1 MGFSLANRTCSIT
14 KVTSETQQNTLQ
26 RSLQTQE
33 KTPPKTGFGDTNELD
48 AAQKPVK
55 LFGIHLDSPAKAE
68 PLKSPQSV
76 VYNEMP
82 QTTAETIAGGAECS
96 RQTRLQK
103 ADQLE
108 PARRYAFLSLFTWS
122 LHP

>member
-1 MGFSLANRTCSIT
+1 MLFYLIVAIT

-82 QTTAETIAGGAECS
+82 QTIAGGAECS

>member
-1 MGFSLANRTCSIT
+1 MLLYLILAIT

-33 KTPPKTGFGDTNELD
+33 KAASKTGSGDTNELD
-48 AAQKPVK
+48 AALKPVK
-55 LFGIHLDSPAKAE
+55 LFGIHLERPANDE

-82 QTTAETIAGGAECS
+82 QTIAGGAECS

-108 PARRYAFLSLFTWS
+108 PTRRYAFLSLFTWS